1 MSAADLPS
9 DGNSAVKDTAE
20 LGSNDVNRPTL
31 ACLLGGATRTTT
43 IQFWTIVFFSG
54 WRKI

>member
-9 DGNSAVKDTAE
+9 DGNSAVKDTTQ

-31 ACLLGGATRTTT
+31 PCLLGGATRTTT
-43 IQFWTIVFFSG
+43 IHFWTIVFLAGGKS
-54 WRKI
+54 